1 MTTEHLTDDA
11 LARLA
16 HTAPRDPLSPGHL
29 AGCADC
35 RTRMA
40 AWRDIRAAVRAEAAE
55 HTASPPSFDV
65 LLGGVLTGAEARH
78 AEARTAA
85 GPDDAS
91 AGNVPAVVPGSRA
104 VTAPATPHIGDSLR
118 TTWQLVVRQAVLMPK
133 SWAPLSAAGFVGAAL
148 LASVQ
153 VHERFGLR
161 LFTAVAVLLVML
173 GALMTA
179 SPRWDPRRELLLTL
193 PVPPTAV
200 FLARLTVVLC
210 VDVALALLC
219 STLVDG
225 PPGWSR
231 VVSAWLGQSLLAASC
246 ALAVSVRFSPAA
258 GAAAGGAIWLLGVV
272 SGPQGIFPTP
282 LDALLGPLL
291 STTPWTL
298 ALAVALLGWAV
309 GAMRTSLD
317 TTSR

>member
-40 AWRDIRAAVRAEAAE
+40 AWREIGAAVRAEAAE
-55 HTASPPSFDV
+55 RTVSPPSFEV
-65 LLGGVLTGAEARH
+65 LLGGVLAG

-85 GPDDAS
+85 APDDAN

-104 VTAPATPHIGDSLR
+104 ATAPPTPRIGDSVR
-118 TTWQLVVRQAVLMPK
+118 TTWQLVVRQAALMPK

-148 LASVQ
+148 LASAQ

-161 LFTAVAVLLVML
+161 LFAAVAVLLVML
-173 GALMTA
+173 GALMAA

-258 GAAAGGAIWLLGVV
+258 GAAAGGTIWLLGVV
-272 SGPQGIFPTP
+272 SGPQGIFSTP

-291 STTPWTL
+291 STTPWTP

-309 GAMRTSLD
+309 GAMRTFPD
-317 TTSR
+317 ATSR